1 MEGFLR
7 ASYYQN
13 EWLFAGRL
21 DIGLACPFRDAL
33 LSADAPQP
41 WLIHQDLEF
50 LSILVKF
57 VILLG
62 IIIALPFVLI
72 FGFPCFC
79 AGGCWN
85 IWERQR
91 CPCYCNFIIISIE
104 AISSI

>member
-21 DIGLACPFRDAL
+21 DIGLACPFRGAL

-50 LSILVKF
+50 CFALMDL
-57 VILLG
+57 ILLM
-62 IIIALPFVLI
+62 A
-72 FGFPCFC
+72 
-79 AGGCWN
+79 
-85 IWERQR
+85 
-91 CPCYCNFIIISIE
+91 
-104 AISSI
+104 